1 MDPIRSEFLHVFR
14 KPDQTC
20 SKSLQ
25 FLKRGIRV
33 LSDREVE
40 RGGGGGEVSPS
51 RVQVM
56 HSCGHML
63 CKLTPLILNKTFIF
77 TFPNKY
83 QIFCEKGP
91 EITSKFGFVLCPS
104 LKKCYSAG

>member
-33 LSDREVE
+33 LLDREGG
-40 RGGGGGEVSPS
+40 RGEGRGEVDSLPGEVSPS

-63 CKLTPLILNKTFIF
+63 CKLTPLI
-77 TFPNKY
+77 
-83 QIFCEKGP
+83 
-91 EITSKFGFVLCPS
+91 
-104 LKKCYSAG
+104 